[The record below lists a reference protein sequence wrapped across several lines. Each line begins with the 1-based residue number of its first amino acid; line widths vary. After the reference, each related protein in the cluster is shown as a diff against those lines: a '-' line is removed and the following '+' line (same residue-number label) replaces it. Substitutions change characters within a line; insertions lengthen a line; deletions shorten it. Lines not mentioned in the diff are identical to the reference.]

1 MLENFIAMPRGK
13 ACWSCC
19 CRELVLSASGP
30 GRKKH
35 TGCGVKQREK
45 MNAHTTLLAWPDS
58 IALRARTQAVAQL
71 PVWPSIVEELEL
83 PFVALI
89 LAKS

>member
-19 CRELVLSASGP
+19 CRELVLSASDP
-30 GRKKH
+30 GRKQH

-45 MNAHTTLLAWPDS
+45 NAHTDQACTSMVSSEQILMKRLLEAGSPS
-58 IALRARTQAVAQL
+58 ASSVVAT
-71 PVWPSIVEELEL
+71 EG
-83 PFVALI
+83 
-89 LAKS
+89 